1 MPEIDDDK
9 SRRSRG
15 WKRMRELDQQETAD
29 RLALEAELVA
39 DLGRRPTALDRIAIE
54 FIASAAVKARRLRAA
69 GKDDVE
75 QQRLI
80 AQLLRATGLKPDKPV
95 SAKQEDFSDQMQR
108 LAMPQGGDD
117 EEAD

>member
-1 MPEIDDDK
+1 M
-9 SRRSRG
+9 
-15 WKRMRELDQQETAD
+15 
-29 RLALEAELVA
+29 
-39 DLGRRPTALDRIAIE
+39 
-54 FIASAAVKARRLRAA
+54 
-69 GKDDVE
+69 E

>member
-39 DLGRRPTALDRIAIE
+39 DLGRRPTAFDRIAMSPLPLPPSRR
-54 FIASAAVKARRLRAA
+54 ADCAPLARMMWNSS
-69 GKDDVE
+69 
-75 QQRLI
+75 
-80 AQLLRATGLKPDKPV
+80 GLSPSCCAPP
-95 SAKQEDFSDQMQR
+95 A
-108 LAMPQGGDD
+108 
-117 EEAD
+117 